1 MSSYEF
7 NEQID
12 AVPANDSPTP
22 LKPPRSLSPCLVE
35 LLTLRD
41 GLLPVWIRAPKSGPE
56 HYSGL
61 SRAKLY
67 ELAKRNKIRTK
78 SIREE
83 KWHTRGTRLFHLA
96 SILQFIEEAPD
107 DERSV

>member
-1 MSSYEF
+1 MPDSSEL
-7 NEQID
+7 NKQV
-12 AVPANDSPTP
+12 AVPDNDACTSNK
-22 LKPPRSLSPCLVE
+22 LPRSLSPYLVE

-61 SRAKLY
+61 SRSKLY
-67 ELAKRNKIRTK
+67 ELAKRNKIRSK